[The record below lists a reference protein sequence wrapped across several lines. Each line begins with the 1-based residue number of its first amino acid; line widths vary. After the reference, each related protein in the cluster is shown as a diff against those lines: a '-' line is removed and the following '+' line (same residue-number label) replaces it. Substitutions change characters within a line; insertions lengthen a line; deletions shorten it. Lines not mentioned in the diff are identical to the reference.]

1 MPRGR
6 HHPQLFGGLQ
16 PPEDEISSCVLYFF
30 NECLIYSGAIFS
42 VKRHIKTYCRNARKE
57 ISFCICFRVR
67 SACSVSPAGN
77 SDDAL
82 RNVLYWLDSSQES
95 RWGKCQCLN
104 SQDRRFC
111 ELFFC
116 GLFDD

>member
-16 PPEDEISSCVLYFF
+16 PPEDEISSSVLYYFS
-30 NECLIYSGAIFS
+30 EYLIYSGAFFS

-95 RWGKCQCLN
+95 RWGEV
-104 SQDRRFC
+104 SVS
-111 ELFFC
+111 
-116 GLFDD
+116 